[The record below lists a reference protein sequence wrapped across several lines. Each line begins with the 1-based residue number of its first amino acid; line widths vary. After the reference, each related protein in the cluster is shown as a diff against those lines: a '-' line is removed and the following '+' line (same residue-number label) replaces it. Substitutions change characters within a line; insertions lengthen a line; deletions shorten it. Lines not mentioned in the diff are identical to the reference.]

1 MTESKVPRRNAL
13 RHIYGHAN
21 AYPPI
26 FAFFI
31 ALLTAIFPLTAANAS
46 PTIYLVRHAER
57 AAVSGRV
64 PADTGL
70 SRAGQARAQAL
81 AHLLSGAGISAI
93 YTTEYRRTQETAA
106 PLARSLRIRPE
117 VVPADDLRSLVA
129 KLRASTGNVLVV
141 GHSNTL
147 PQLLSALGIRTRI
160 TIAESDYDNL
170 FEVKLAPKPE
180 LVRRH
185 YP

>member
-1 MTESKVPRRNAL
+1 MMSDFKRSASKRKAIAVA
-13 RHIYGHAN
+13 
-21 AYPPI
+21 
-26 FAFFI
+26 I
-31 ALLTAIFPLTAANAS
+31 ALLGAILPGFATAV

-57 AAVSGRV
+57 AAISGRV
-64 PADTGL
+64 PSDTGL
-70 SRAGQARAQAL
+70 SPQGETRAKAL
-81 AHLLSGAGISAI
+81 ASLLKDAGITAI
-93 YTTEYRRTQETAA
+93 YTSEYRRTQQTAA
-106 PLARSLRIRPE
+106 PLAKLLGIRPQ
-117 VVPADDLRSLVA
+117 VIPADDIRSLVA

-147 PQLLSALGIRTRI
+147 PSLLNALGITARV

-170 FEVKLAPKPE
+170 FEVTLRPKPE

>member
-13 RHIYGHAN
+13 RHVYGHAN
-21 AYPPI
+21 ASI

-31 ALLTAIFPLTAANAS
+31 ALLTAIFPLTAATAS

-70 SRAGQARAQAL
+70 SRAGQARAQSL

-106 PLARSLRIRPE
+106 PLARSLRIR
-117 VVPADDLRSLVA
+117 LI
-129 KLRASTGNVLVV
+129 
-141 GHSNTL
+141 
-147 PQLLSALGIRTRI
+147 LL
-160 TIAESDYDNL
+160 
-170 FEVKLAPKPE
+170 PKPAW
-180 LVRRH
+180 LTCWAILPRKAKRRH
-185 YP
+185 MRSCCISAGRSAGSIVNF